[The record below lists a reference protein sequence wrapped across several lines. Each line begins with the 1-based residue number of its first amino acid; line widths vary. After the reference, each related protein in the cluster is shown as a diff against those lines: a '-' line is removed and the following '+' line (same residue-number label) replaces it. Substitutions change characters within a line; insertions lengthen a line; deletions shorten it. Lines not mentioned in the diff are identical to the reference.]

1 MDVIIQDVVAR
12 VRAVDGQSLLSPQTL
27 QMIVRAVL
35 AASEEQARDKQRHA
49 DDTRTTASG
58 SGAQT

>member
-35 AASEEQARDKQRHA
+35 AASEEQDRDKQRHS
-49 DDTRTTASG
+49 DDTRTAASG
-58 SGAQT
+58 GGAQQ

>member
-35 AASEEQARDKQRHA
+35 AASEEQDRDRQRHA
-49 DDTRTTASG
+49 EDTRTAASG
-58 SGAQT
+58 SGAQP